1 MPCCL
6 PDLVSC
12 KSDPHLTGH
21 NVLNTVH
28 LLSTYDMPNQ
38 SSLLGACRI
47 CGSMELIQEWGS
59 LMGADQVLINRQTQV
74 FSLLAGLSFLN
85 NKVKVDGVLI

>member
-1 MPCCL
+1 
-6 PDLVSC
+6 
-12 KSDPHLTGH
+12 
-21 NVLNTVH
+21 
-28 LLSTYDMPNQ
+28 
-38 SSLLGACRI
+38 
-47 CGSMELIQEWGS
+47 MELIQEWGS